1 VNQGPRQL
9 KGRKLGDRRVRI
21 ERPHAA
27 YFRYTGEGTLVAKES
42 ASVPRTSAGRLFARV
57 RAVLFGRPLSI
68 HEEITQR
75 LSKTKA
81 LAIFSSDP
89 ISSSAYATEEILR
102 ALVVAGTGVLFL
114 SLPIAAAVAI
124 LLAVVAISYRQ
135 IVHAYPSGGGDYAV
149 ARRNLPALG
158 SLVVAG
164 ALLVDY
170 VMTVAVSTASAA
182 EQVISAVPDLHDFK
196 LLIGVAAITLITIG
210 NLRGL
215 RESGNIF
222 AIPTYLFVISA
233 LIMIGIGLYRVVV
246 GGEGDGFVAPPPSGT
261 PDPLQGV
268 GLLLIIRAFASGS
281 VALTGTEAIANGVP
295 AFKPPEPK
303 NAATT
308 LGAVAILLAILF
320 LGITFVADSFGILPT
335 GEGETPKTVISQV
348 AGVIYGEGSVP
359 FYLFQTFT
367 ALILFLAANT
377 SYNAFP
383 RLGAILAQDGY
394 MPRQFAFRGDRLAFT
409 SGVVILS
416 VVAITLLLA
425 FGGETHALIPLYSV
439 GVFIAFTV
447 GQSGMIRHW
456 LRERPRGWK
465 WRLAINSFGCILTG
479 LVAVVVMIAKAPTSL
494 LVVIVIPILVGVM
507 LFINRQYRASSK
519 ELAVRSDAVIRG
531 PLREERVIVPV
542 PGINRAVV
550 QAVNVGLSI
559 DPNVQAV
566 LISDDPDEAATVRK
580 RWERQLPEVPL
591 VIVES
596 PYRALVAPLLS
607 YLDVLDRAWP
617 ADRQSPITFV
627 VIPEYVARS
636 WWERIL
642 YNQSAK
648 RLRAALLGRPHTV
661 VVNVPYRR
669 EEEPDK
675 GAPGPTS
682 THEPPTQ
689 APPTKAPPTTAPPT
703 TAPPTEPPPP
713 A

>member
-1 VNQGPRQL
+1 MSQEPTGPKSL

-27 YFRYTGEGTLVAKES
+27 YFRYTPEGTLVAKES
-42 ASVPRTSAGRLFARV
+42 ASAPRTPGGRLWARIRGILV
-57 RAVLFGRPLSI
+57 GRPLSI
-68 HEEITQR
+68 HEEISQR

-102 ALVVAGTGVLFL
+102 VLVLAGAGALFL
-114 SLPIAAAVAI
+114 SLPVAAGVAF
-124 LLAVVAISYRQ
+124 LLAAVAISYRQ

-149 ARRNLPALG
+149 ARRNLPMLG

-182 EQVISAVPDLHDFK
+182 EQVISAVPELHDWK
-196 LLIGVAAITLITIG
+196 LVIGVLAIGLITIG

-222 AIPTYLFVISA
+222 AIPTYLFVGSA
-233 LIMIGIGLYRVVV
+233 LLMIAVGVFRVVV
-246 GGEGDGFVAPPPSGT
+246 NGEGAAPALE
-261 PDPLQGV
+261 DQGV
-268 GLLLIIRAFASGS
+268 PDLLSGVGIFLLIKAFASGS

-295 AFKPPEPK
+295 AFKPPESK

-308 LGAVAILLAILF
+308 LGAVAVLLAVLF
-320 LGITFVADSFGILPT
+320 LGITFVASSFGVLPT
-335 GEGETPKTVISQV
+335 GEGEVPKTVISQV
-348 AGVIYGEGSVP
+348 AAVIYGDGTLL
-359 FYLFQTFT
+359 FYLFQAFT

-383 RLGAILAQDGY
+383 RLAAILATDGY
-394 MPRQFAFRGDRLAFT
+394 MPRQFSFRGDRLAFT
-409 SGVVILS
+409 SGVLILS
-416 VVAITLLLA
+416 VVAVALLLG
-425 FGGETHALIPLYSV
+425 FNGETHALIPLYSV

-447 GQSGMIRHW
+447 GQSGMIVHW
-456 LRERPRGWK
+456 LRERPPGWR
-465 WRLAINSFGCILTG
+465 WRLAINTFGCALTG

-494 LVVIVIPILVGVM
+494 LVVIVIPLLIGMM
-507 LFINRQYRASSK
+507 LFINRQYRASRD
-519 ELAVRSDAVIRG
+519 ELAVSPDAVLRG
-531 PLREERVIVPV
+531 PHREERVIVPV

-559 DPNVQAV
+559 APNLQAV
-566 LISDDPDEAATVRK
+566 LISDEPEEAAAMRI
-580 RWERQLPEVPL
+580 RWERQLPQVPL

-596 PYRALVAPLLS
+596 PYRALVAPLLA

-617 ADRQSPITFV
+617 ADKEAPVTFV

-648 RLRAALLGRPHTV
+648 RLRTALLGRAHTV

-669 EEEPDK
+669 EEPDPVQQPRE
-675 GAPGPTS
+675 A
-682 THEPPTQ
+682 
-689 APPTKAPPTTAPPT
+689 APPA
-703 TAPPTEPPPP
+703 
-713 A
+713 

>member
-1 VNQGPRQL
+1 MPPLNPNPRQL
-9 KGRKLGDRRVRI
+9 KGRKLGDRRVKI

-27 YFRYTGEGTLVAKES
+27 YFRYTPEGTLVAKEA
-42 ASVPRTSAGRLFARV
+42 ASLPRTQVGRAYARF
-57 RAVLFGRPLSI
+57 RGILFGRPLSI
-68 HEEITQR
+68 HEELTQR
-75 LSKTKA
+75 LSKVKA

-102 ALVVAGTGVLFL
+102 VLVVAGSGALFL
-114 SLPIAAAVAI
+114 SLPVAAAIA
-124 LLAVVAISYRQ
+124 LLLGVVSISYRQ

-182 EQVISAVPDLHDFK
+182 EQVVSAVPEVAEWK
-196 LLIGVAAITLITIG
+196 LVIGVTAIILITIG

-215 RESGNIF
+215 RESGSIF
-222 AIPTYLFVISA
+222 AIPTYLFVGSA
-233 LIMIGIGLYRVVV
+233 LVMIAIGLFRVVV
-246 GGEGDGFVAPPPSGT
+246 NGEGSPQVIPPSSGT
-261 PDPLQGV
+261 PDSLQAV
-268 GLLLIIRAFASGS
+268 GILLMIRAFASGS

-295 AFKPPEPK
+295 AFKPPESK

-308 LGAVAILLAILF
+308 LTAVAILLAILF

-335 GEGETPKTVISQV
+335 PDGQVPKTVISQV
-348 AGVIYGEGSVP
+348 AAVIYGADTIP

-383 RLGAILAQDGY
+383 RLAAILATDGY
-394 MPRQFAFRGDRLAFT
+394 MPRQFSFRGDRLAFT

-425 FGGETHALIPLYSV
+425 FGGQTHALIPLYSV

-447 GQSGMIRHW
+447 GQSGMIVHW
-456 LRERPRGWK
+456 LRERPPGWQ
-465 WRLAINSFGCILTG
+465 WRLAINSFGCALTG
-479 LVAVVVMIAKAPTSL
+479 LVAVVVMVAKAPTSL
-494 LVVIVIPILVGVM
+494 LVIVVIPLLVGM
-507 LFINRQYRASSK
+507 MMFINRQYRASK
-519 ELAVRSDAVIRG
+519 AELAVRPNAVIRG
-531 PLREERVIVPV
+531 PHREERVIVPV

-566 LISDDPDEAATVRK
+566 LISDEPEEAVEIRK
-580 RWERQLPEVPL
+580 RWEKQLPDVPL

-596 PYRALVAPLLS
+596 PYRALIAPLLS

-617 ADRQSPITFV
+617 SDKEAPITFV

-648 RLRAALLGRPHTV
+648 RLRTALLGRAHTV

-669 EEEPDK
+669 EEGDEPDRP
-675 GAPGPTS
+675 A
-682 THEPPTQ
+682 
-689 APPTKAPPTTAPPT
+689 A
-703 TAPPTEPPPP
+703 PPPP

>member
-1 VNQGPRQL
+1 MQQGPKSL

-27 YFRYTGEGTLVAKES
+27 YFRYTPEGTLVAKES
-42 ASVPRTSAGRLFARV
+42 ASVPRTPAGRAFARL
-57 RAVLFGRPLSI
+57 RHGLFGRPLSI
-68 HEEITQR
+68 HEEISQR
-75 LSKTKA
+75 LSKVKA

-102 ALVVAGTGVLFL
+102 VLVVAGSGALFL
-114 SLPIAAAVAI
+114 SLPVAAAIAL
-124 LLAVVAISYRQ
+124 LLAVVSISYRQ

-182 EQVISAVPDLHDFK
+182 EQVISAVPEIHDWK
-196 LLIGVAAITLITIG
+196 LVIGVTAIILITIG

-222 AIPTYLFVISA
+222 AIPTYLFVGSA
-233 LIMIGIGLYRVVV
+233 LFMIAIGLFRILVN
-246 GGEGDGFVAPPPSGT
+246 GEGSPQVVPPSGT
-261 PDPLQGV
+261 PDSLQAV
-268 GLLLIIRAFASGS
+268 GLLLMIRAFASGS

-295 AFKPPEPK
+295 AFKPPEAK

-320 LGITFVADSFGILPT
+320 LGITFVADSFGVLPT
-335 GEGETPKTVISQV
+335 PDGLPTKTVISQV

-383 RLGAILAQDGY
+383 RLAAILAIDGY
-394 MPRQFAFRGDRLAFT
+394 MPRQFSFRGDRLAFT

-416 VVAITLLLA
+416 LVAISLLLA
-425 FGGETHALIPLYSV
+425 FGGQTHALIPLYSV
-439 GVFIAFTV
+439 GVFVAFTV
-447 GQSGMIRHW
+447 GQSGMIVHW
-456 LRERPRGWK
+456 LRERPPGWR
-465 WRLAINSFGCILTG
+465 WRLAINAFGCALTG

-494 LVVIVIPILVGVM
+494 LVIIVIPLLVGMM
-507 LFINRQYRASSK
+507 LFIHRQYRASK
-519 ELAVRSDAVIRG
+519 AELAVRPDAVIRG
-531 PLREERVIVPV
+531 PHREERVIVPV

-550 QAVNVGLSI
+550 HAVNVGLSI

-566 LISDDPDEAATVRK
+566 LISDDPEEAATIRA
-580 RWERQLPEVPL
+580 RWEHQLPEVPL

-596 PYRALVAPLLS
+596 PYRALVAPLIS
-607 YLDVLDRAWP
+607 YLDVLDRGWP
-617 ADRQSPITFV
+617 ADKEAPITFV
-627 VIPEYVARS
+627 VIPEYVAKN

-648 RLRAALLGRPHTV
+648 RLRAALLGRAHTV

-669 EEEPDK
+669 ETADPSEIPSE
-675 GAPGPTS
+675 A
-682 THEPPTQ
+682 
-689 APPTKAPPTTAPPT
+689 APPT
-703 TAPPTEPPPP
+703 
-713 A
+713 

>member
-1 VNQGPRQL
+1 MSGEPTGPKSL

-27 YFRYTGEGTLVAKES
+27 YFRYTPEGTLVAKES
-42 ASVPRTSAGRLFARV
+42 ASLPRTPAGRLFARI
-57 RAVLFGRPLSI
+57 RGVLFGRPLSI

-75 LSKTKA
+75 LSKAKA

-102 ALVVAGTGVLFL
+102 VVVVAGAGALFL
-114 SLPIAAAVAI
+114 SLPVAAGIAL
-124 LLAVVAISYRQ
+124 LLAVVSISYRQ

-149 ARRNLPALG
+149 ARRNLPVLG
-158 SLVVAG
+158 SLVVGG

-182 EQVISAVPDLHDFK
+182 EQVISAVPDLHDWK
-196 LLIGVAAITLITIG
+196 LVIGVVAISLITIG

-222 AIPTYLFVISA
+222 AIPTYLFVVSA
-233 LIMIGIGLYRVVV
+233 MVMIAIGVFRVVV
-246 GGEGDGFVAPPPSGT
+246 NGESAAPVVPPSGT
-261 PDPLQGV
+261 PDGLQAV
-268 GLLLIIRAFASGS
+268 GILLIIRAFASGS

-295 AFKPPEPK
+295 AFKPPEAK

-308 LGAVAILLAILF
+308 LGAVAVLLAILF
-320 LGITFVADSFGILPT
+320 LGITFISHSFGILPT
-335 GEGETPKTVISQV
+335 GAGETPKTVISQV
-348 AGVIYGEGSVP
+348 AGVIYGEGTP
-359 FYLFQTFT
+359 LFYLFQTFT

-383 RLGAILAQDGY
+383 RLAAILATDGY
-394 MPRQFAFRGDRLAFT
+394 MPRQFSFRGDRLAFT
-409 SGVVILS
+409 SGVLILS
-416 VVAITLLLA
+416 VVAVGLLLA
-425 FGGETHALIPLYSV
+425 FNGETHALIPLYSV

-447 GQSGMIRHW
+447 GQSGMIVHW
-456 LRERPRGWK
+456 LRERPPGWK
-465 WRLAINSFGCILTG
+465 WRLAINSFGCALTG

-494 LVVIVIPILVGVM
+494 LVIIVIPLLVGVM
-507 LFINRQYRASSK
+507 LFINRQYRASRD
-519 ELAVRSDAVIRG
+519 ELAVRPDAVIRG
-531 PLREERVIVPV
+531 PHREERVIVPV
-542 PGINRAVV
+542 PGVNRAVV

-559 DPNVQAV
+559 NRDVQAV
-566 LISDDPDEAATVRK
+566 LISDEPAEAAAMRA
-580 RWERQLPEVPL
+580 RWERQLPGIPL

-596 PYRALVAPLLS
+596 PYRALVAPLIS

-617 ADRQSPITFV
+617 AGKEAPITFV

-648 RLRAALLGRPHTV
+648 RLRTALLGRPHTV

-669 EEEPDK
+669 EEPD
-675 GAPGPTS
+675 
-682 THEPPTQ
+682 PPERPARTV
-689 APPTKAPPTTAPPT
+689 
-703 TAPPTEPPPP
+703 PP

>member
-1 VNQGPRQL
+1 MNEGPKQL

-27 YFRYTGEGTLVAKES
+27 YFRYSPEGTLVAKEA
-42 ASVPRTSAGRLFARV
+42 ASVPRTPAGRLFARV
-57 RAVLFGRPLSI
+57 RGVLFGRPLST
-68 HEEITQR
+68 HEEITER

-102 ALVVAGTGVLFL
+102 VLVLFGAGALFL
-114 SLPIAAAVAI
+114 SLPVAAGVAF
-124 LLAVVAISYRQ
+124 LLAAVAISYRQ

-149 ARRNLPALG
+149 ARRNLPLIG

-182 EQVISAVPDLHDFK
+182 EQVISAVPELHDWK
-196 LLIGVAAITLITIG
+196 LVIGVVAILLITIG

-222 AIPTYLFVISA
+222 AIPTYLFVGSA
-233 LIMIGIGLYRVVV
+233 LFMIAVGVFRVIVN
-246 GGEGDGFVAPPPSGT
+246 GEGAEPALANQGPPDLTS
-261 PDPLQGV
+261 GV
-268 GLLLIIRAFASGS
+268 GILLLIRAFASGS

-295 AFKPPEPK
+295 AFKPPESK

-308 LGAVAILLAILF
+308 LGAVAILLACLF
-320 LGITFVADSFGILPT
+320 LGITFVASSFGVLPT
-335 GEGETPKTVISQV
+335 NEGETPKTVISQV
-348 AGVIYGEGSVP
+348 AGVIYGEGTLL

-383 RLGAILAQDGY
+383 RLAAILAIDGY
-394 MPRQFAFRGDRLAFT
+394 MPRQFSFKGDRLAFT
-409 SGVVILS
+409 SGVLILS
-416 VVAITLLLA
+416 VAAVALLLG
-425 FGGETHALIPLYSV
+425 FNGETHALIPLYSV

-456 LRERPRGWK
+456 LRERPPGWK
-465 WRLAINSFGCILTG
+465 WRLAINTFGCALTG

-494 LVVIVIPILVGVM
+494 LVVIVIPILIGM
-507 LFINRQYRASSK
+507 MMFINRQYRASAK
-519 ELAVRSDAVIRG
+519 ELAVRPDAVIRG
-531 PLREERVIVPV
+531 PHREERVVVPI

-559 DPNVQAV
+559 DPNIQAV
-566 LISDDPDEAATVRK
+566 LISDDPDEAAAIRK
-580 RWERQLPEVPL
+580 RWEKQLPDVPL

-596 PYRALVAPLLS
+596 PYRALVAPLIS
-607 YLDVLDRAWP
+607 YLDVLDRGWP
-617 ADRQSPITFV
+617 ADKDAPITFV

-648 RLRAALLGRPHTV
+648 RLRTALLGRPHTV

-669 EEEPDK
+669 EEPAESPDRP
-675 GAPGPTS
+675 AP
-682 THEPPTQ
+682 PPTPPPA
-689 APPTKAPPTTAPPT
+689 APPNSPP
-703 TAPPTEPPPP
+703 PPPP
-713 A
+713 ATQA

>member
-1 VNQGPRQL
+1 MPPLNPNPRQL
-9 KGRKLGDRRVRI
+9 KGRKLGDRRVKI

-27 YFRYTGEGTLVAKES
+27 YFRYTPEGTLVAKEA
-42 ASVPRTSAGRLFARV
+42 ASLPRTQVGRAYARF
-57 RAVLFGRPLSI
+57 RAILFGRPLSI
-68 HEEITQR
+68 HEELTQR
-75 LSKTKA
+75 LSKVKA

-102 ALVVAGTGVLFL
+102 VLVVAGSGALFL
-114 SLPIAAAVAI
+114 SLPVAAAIA
-124 LLAVVAISYRQ
+124 LLLGVVSISYRQ

-182 EQVISAVPDLHDFK
+182 EQVVSAVPEVAEWK
-196 LLIGVAAITLITIG
+196 LVIGVTAIILITIG

-215 RESGNIF
+215 RESGSIF
-222 AIPTYLFVISA
+222 AIPTYLFVGSA
-233 LIMIGIGLYRVVV
+233 LVMIAIGLFRVVV
-246 GGEGDGFVAPPPSGT
+246 NGEGSPQVIPPSSGT
-261 PDPLQGV
+261 PDSLQAV
-268 GLLLIIRAFASGS
+268 GILLMIRAFASGS

-295 AFKPPEPK
+295 AFKPPESK

-308 LGAVAILLAILF
+308 LTAVAILLAILF

-335 GEGETPKTVISQV
+335 PDGQVPKTVISQV
-348 AGVIYGEGSVP
+348 AAVIYGADTIP

-383 RLGAILAQDGY
+383 RLAAILATDGY
-394 MPRQFAFRGDRLAFT
+394 MPRQFSFRGDRLAFT

-425 FGGETHALIPLYSV
+425 FGGQTHALIPLYSV

-447 GQSGMIRHW
+447 GQSGMIVHW
-456 LRERPRGWK
+456 LRERPPGWQ
-465 WRLAINSFGCILTG
+465 WRLAINSFGCALTG
-479 LVAVVVMIAKAPTSL
+479 LVAVVVMVAKAPTSL
-494 LVVIVIPILVGVM
+494 LVIVVIPLLVGM
-507 LFINRQYRASSK
+507 MMFINRQYRASK
-519 ELAVRSDAVIRG
+519 AELAVRPNAVIRG
-531 PLREERVIVPV
+531 PHREERVIVPV

-566 LISDDPDEAATVRK
+566 LISDEPEEAVEIRK
-580 RWERQLPEVPL
+580 RWEKQLPDVPL

-596 PYRALVAPLLS
+596 PYRALIAPLLS

-617 ADRQSPITFV
+617 SDKEAPITFV

-648 RLRAALLGRPHTV
+648 RLRTALLGRAHTV

-669 EEEPDK
+669 EEGDEPDRP
-675 GAPGPTS
+675 A
-682 THEPPTQ
+682 
-689 APPTKAPPTTAPPT
+689 A
-703 TAPPTEPPPP
+703 PPPP

>member
-1 VNQGPRQL
+1 MPPLNPNPRQL
-9 KGRKLGDRRVRI
+9 KGRKLGDRRVKI

-27 YFRYTGEGTLVAKES
+27 YFRYTPEGTLIAKEA
-42 ASVPRTSAGRLFARV
+42 ASVPRTPVGRAFARF
-57 RAVLFGRPLSI
+57 RSVLFGRPLSI

-102 ALVVAGTGVLFL
+102 VLVLAGAGALFL
-114 SLPIAAAVAI
+114 SLPVAAGVAF
-124 LLAVVAISYRQ
+124 LLAAVAISYRQ

-149 ARRNLPALG
+149 ARRNLPMLG

-182 EQVISAVPDLHDFK
+182 EQVISAVPGLHDWK
-196 LLIGVAAITLITIG
+196 LVIGVVAIVLITIG

-222 AIPTYLFVISA
+222 AIPTYLFVGSA
-233 LIMIGIGLYRVVV
+233 LLMIGVGVFRVVV
-246 GGEGDGFVAPPPSGT
+246 NGEGAAPALE
-261 PDPLQGV
+261 DQGV
-268 GLLLIIRAFASGS
+268 PDLLSGVGIFLLIKAFASGS

-308 LGAVAILLAILF
+308 LGAVAVLLAVLF
-320 LGITFVADSFGILPT
+320 LGITFVASSFGVLPT
-335 GEGETPKTVISQV
+335 GEGEVPKTVISQV
-348 AGVIYGEGSVP
+348 AGVIYGENTLL
-359 FYLFQTFT
+359 FYLFQAFT

-383 RLGAILAQDGY
+383 RLAAILAIDGY
-394 MPRQFAFRGDRLAFT
+394 MPRQFSFRGDRLAFT
-409 SGVVILS
+409 SGVMILS
-416 VVAITLLLA
+416 VVAVALLLA
-425 FGGETHALIPLYSV
+425 FNGETHALIPLYSV

-447 GQSGMIRHW
+447 GQSGMIVHW
-456 LRERPRGWK
+456 LRERPPGWQ
-465 WRLAINSFGCILTG
+465 WRLAINTFGCALTG

-494 LVVIVIPILVGVM
+494 LVVIVIPLLIGIM
-507 LFINRQYRASSK
+507 LFINRQYRASK
-519 ELAVRSDAVIRG
+519 AELAVRPDAVIRG
-531 PLREERVIVPV
+531 PHREERVIVPV

-559 DPNVQAV
+559 DPSVVAV
-566 LISDDPDEAATVRK
+566 LISDEPEEAVEIRK
-580 RWERQLPEVPL
+580 RWEKQLPEVPL

-596 PYRALVAPLLS
+596 PYRALIAPLLS

-617 ADRQSPITFV
+617 SDKESPITFV

-669 EEEPDK
+669 EEADAGERGPD
-675 GAPGPTS
+675 PT
-682 THEPPTQ
+682 
-689 APPTKAPPTTAPPT
+689 
-703 TAPPTEPPPP
+703 PP